1 MTMKSLLLSLC
12 LAAAAFIPAQAQT
25 LPPTTQQ
32 LQQQHDQ
39 TIRNEANTARS
50 NLLQIADP
58 DTAAAATLPDAV
70 RPRRGAS
77 AGLYPGTAP

>member
-1 MTMKSLLLSLC
+1 MRNLVLFAYG
-12 LAAAAFIPAQAQT
+12 LALASVSPAAAQT

-50 NLLQIADP
+50 NLLQSQIQTP
-58 DTAAAATLPDAV
+58 PPPQPYLTQSGRAV
-70 RPRRGAS
+70 VHPPGYIPTPRP
-77 AGLYPGTAP
+77 